1 MAYQPNT
8 LKSFT
13 PDSSTVGTSGIKA
26 LRALSATAMGRT
38 LPDWISG
45 SAPPTVANVA
55 SMRPPS
61 SSGDRREVLERVIG
75 QVRVQSGVDAGQALA
90 GQRQGVAVGAR
101 LGDEVRAYDAA
112 RAGAVFDDDGLAQTF
127 RQILG
132 QRAGQDV
139 GKTAG
144 GVGGDQAYGLVRIA
158 AGRRLPL
165 QRHAGQQGRRSQ

>member
-61 SSGDRREVLERVIG
+61 SSVNARDSPLYGMCMMG
-75 QVRVQSGVDAGQALA
+75 MPVRSFSISIVKC
-90 GQRQGVAVGAR
+90 AVEAFPA
-101 LGDEVRAYDAA
+101 D
-112 RAGAVFDDDGLAQTF
+112 
-127 RQILG
+127 
-132 QRAGQDV
+132 
-139 GKTAG
+139 
-144 GVGGDQAYGLVRIA
+144 
-158 AGRRLPL
+158 P
-165 QRHAGQQGRRSQ
+165 